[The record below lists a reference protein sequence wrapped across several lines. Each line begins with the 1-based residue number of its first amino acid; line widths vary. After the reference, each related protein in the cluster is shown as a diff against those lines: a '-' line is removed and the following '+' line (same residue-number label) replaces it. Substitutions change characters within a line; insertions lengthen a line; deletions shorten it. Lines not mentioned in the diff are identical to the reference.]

1 MKKTDVTVQDLLYA
15 LLTHAVFILLFT
27 ALLAGAAW
35 LYTRRLPK
43 QYSTTVTFIA
53 RGNPNVDRDS
63 ISSGDQAAS
72 RELARTS
79 SFIIRTNPIM
89 RKASEKLAEQGVN
102 CTFTQ
107 LKAMTRVTT
116 TSSEIFIATIT
127 TDDREHITLIA
138 RTIADVATVEIKE
151 IMQGQGD
158 VLILEPPEQPAGPVS
173 PNMRSNVLAG
183 AAVGLVLACAFV
195 VIRTLTDTKIWTE
208 DDLARAYEIPVL
220 GTIPQLAGTERQT
233 GQKE

>member
-1 MKKTDVTVQDLLYA
+1 
-15 LLTHAVFILLFT
+15 
-27 ALLAGAAW
+27 
-35 LYTRRLPK
+35 
-43 QYSTTVTFIA
+43 
-53 RGNPNVDRDS
+53 
-63 ISSGDQAAS
+63 
-72 RELARTS
+72 
-79 SFIIRTNPIM
+79 
-89 RKASEKLAEQGVN
+89 
-102 CTFTQ
+102 
-107 LKAMTRVTT
+107 MTRVTT

-158 VLILEPPEQPAGPVS
+158 VLILEPPEEPAGPVS